1 MGFKKC
7 AAVKGKVTMAE
18 GAQKEAEFIYLY
30 DMITKIETHKIPHQL
45 ILTQIEIQIVSDTP
59 RKNLQVNLWQTCNNW
74 NVYHR
79 FRGKFPPE
87 ATDLRG

>member
-18 GAQKEAEFIYLY
+18 GTRKEAEFIYLY
-30 DMITKIETHKIPHQL
+30 DIITKYLKIH
-45 ILTQIEIQIVSDTP
+45 IVPDTP
-59 RKNLQVNLWQTCNNW
+59 SKNLLVNLWQTCNNC

-79 FRGKFPPE
+79 FSGKFPPE